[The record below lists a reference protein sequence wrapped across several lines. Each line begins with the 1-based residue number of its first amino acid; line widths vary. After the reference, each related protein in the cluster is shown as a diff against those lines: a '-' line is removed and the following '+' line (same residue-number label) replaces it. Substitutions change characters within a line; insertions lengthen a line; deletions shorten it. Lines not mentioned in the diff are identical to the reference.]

1 MTSAAFSA
9 ASGSDDRHLVSI
21 RRRGAAGSNTATSS
35 AADAALKQV
44 IDARRRRHKNGA
56 EPELRPSLVDR
67 VIELPSQVVRDS
79 IARLGLPQWAFRV
92 VVLLAVS
99 GVLFAAVAPGLFRK
113 GPPVPVHPVT
123 GRLVFG
129 KTIPVGAQIT
139 LHPRA
144 GALPDDA
151 MPQGRVA
158 ADGSVVFTTYAEA
171 VGVPEGDYVATVQWY
186 RVGRDGSVG
195 GNVVPPS
202 YALPHKSPLAVTV
215 TPGVN
220 ELPPFRITT
229 K

>member
-9 ASGSDDRHLVSI
+9 SSESPDRHLVSI
-21 RRRGAAGSNTATSS
+21 RRRGTAGSGTATSS

-44 IDARRRRHKNGA
+44 IEARRRKLRYGA
-56 EPELRPSLVDR
+56 EPERRPSLVGRIVD
-67 VIELPSQVVRDS
+67 VPAQVVRDS

-92 VVLLAVS
+92 LVLLAVS
-99 GVLFAAVAPGLFRK
+99 GVLVIAVAPGLFRE

-139 LHPRA
+139 LHPRS

-151 MPQGRVA
+151 VPQGRVA
-158 ADGSVVFTTYAEA
+158 EDGSVVFTTYAEA
-171 VGVPEGDYVATVQWY
+171 AGVPEGEYVATVQWY

-195 GNVVPPS
+195 GNAVPS
-202 YALPHKSPLAVTV
+202 RYASPAKSPLVVTV
-215 TPGVN
+215 APGVN
-220 ELPPFRITT
+220 ELPPFRLTS